1 METKT
6 LIDSGID
13 AANTL
18 IKYLAKDAVGADFMN
33 KYSTTRDIQKEAVKR
48 QKNILSNLISSSS
61 QMEISTRNLQTMSE
75 ENVNGL
81 NNISDS
87 ITKLTQ
93 SINETESSYR
103 QYAEKFQ
110 RIIEDTRNINHFI
123 EEIQKISNQTNL
135 LSFNASIEAAHAG
148 SAGAGFR
155 IIANEVK
162 KLSENTAVTTNKM
175 MENVARLENS
185 IKAMEEET
193 AKNTNALNQLT
204 KNAEFALKSYDQ
216 VMQKNN
222 SASQSVQDFAN
233 HINDNVSQ
241 INSIINNVQET
252 DDLNKETVNIF
263 IDCASRNQMLFNDL
277 YSFVYQIKAIFED
290 LKKAEN

>member
-1 METKT
+1 
-6 LIDSGID
+6 
-13 AANTL
+13 
-18 IKYLAKDAVGADFMN
+18 
-33 KYSTTRDIQKEAVKR
+33 
-48 QKNILSNLISSSS
+48 
-61 QMEISTRNLQTMSE
+61 
-75 ENVNGL
+75 
-81 NNISDS
+81 
-87 ITKLTQ
+87 
-93 SINETESSYR
+93 
-103 QYAEKFQ
+103 
-110 RIIEDTRNINHFI
+110 
-123 EEIQKISNQTNL
+123 
-135 LSFNASIEAAHAG
+135 
-148 SAGAGFR
+148 
-155 IIANEVK
+155 
-162 KLSENTAVTTNKM
+162 M

-204 KNAEFALKSYDQ
+204 KNAEFALKSYEQ

-263 IDCASRNQMLFNDL
+263 VDCASRNQMLFNDL